1 MLFDT
6 EVVGFESYKKRNLYY
21 KLFAGYLFNELVEGW
36 QGRFE
41 IFGSLLAEPT
51 YPETRPLAPLPLQA
65 GTTHVSFDNHLIQ
78 LTDSAKDHGEF
89 ADVLL
94 FDWES
99 RALVAIKAKFL
110 SDWEF
115 EKDVKSNGD
124 RLEEARRRLGASS
137 VTSVLLVTDTRWKNV
152 VTQQGKEK
160 SQYRLLVENHAR
172 YPVRVL
178 TWEQVHDKCT
188 AGLVRSYLDERLERA
203 AFARW
208 QYRPAEASWLAL

>member
-6 EVVGFESYKKRNLYY
+6 EVVGFESYKERNLYF
-21 KLFAGYLFNELVEGW
+21 KLFAGYLFNELIEGW

-41 IFGSLLAEPT
+41 SFISLLADPT

-65 GTTHVSFDNHLIQ
+65 GTTHISFDNHPIQ
-78 LTDSAKDHGEF
+78 LTDSTTDRGEF

-99 RALVAIKAKFL
+99 RALVAIKVKFL
-110 SDWEF
+110 SDWTF
-115 EKDVKSNGD
+115 ERDVKSNGD

-137 VTSVLLVTDTRWKNV
+137 VTSALLVTQTKWKNV
-152 VTQQGKEK
+152 VAQRNQEQ
-160 SQYRLLVENHAR
+160 SQYRLLVEHHDR

-178 TWEQVHDKCT
+178 TWERVRDTCT
-188 AGLVRSYLDERLERA
+188 AGVVRTYLDERLGRSTER
-203 AFARW
+203 
-208 QYRPAEASWLAL
+208 